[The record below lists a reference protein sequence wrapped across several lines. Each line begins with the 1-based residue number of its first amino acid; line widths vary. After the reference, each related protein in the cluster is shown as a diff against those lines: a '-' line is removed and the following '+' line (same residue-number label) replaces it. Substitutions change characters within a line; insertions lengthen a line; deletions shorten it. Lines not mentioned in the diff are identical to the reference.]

1 MRQAKVISQQLKLR
15 QLRILVEVGQRG
27 SMGKAGEELGISQPV
42 VSKAIADLE
51 HALGVRLLDRLPQG
65 VEPTLYGRALI
76 KRCIAVFDDLHTSV
90 SEIESLSDPFSG
102 ELRIGA
108 YEGTSS
114 ALLPVIVGRLGQT
127 HPRIT
132 FNIVLAD
139 PLTLKERDLRGR
151 RVDLVIGNVTAELA
165 ITEDEFE
172 TTVLQPS
179 PQYVVAAKNSR
190 VATRRALGL
199 SDVLNERWC
208 LPQPGHPVRM
218 AFDQAFRS
226 ESLAPPE
233 AVVTVTS
240 PQMTAEMVA
249 QAGYL
254 GVVNAVVL
262 RSSQLRSPLKILPI
276 RLPIIHSLRIGIITL
291 RNRTLSPVAQLFI
304 DTAREVAAAL
314 AKT

>member
-1 MRQAKVISQQLKLR
+1 MRQAEVIARQLKLR

-27 SMGKAGEELGISQPV
+27 SMVKAGEELGISQPV

-76 KRCIAVFDDLHTSV
+76 KRSIAVFDDLHTSV
-90 SEIESLSDPFSG
+90 SEIESLSDPLSG

-132 FNIVLAD
+132 FDIVLAD

-151 RVDLVIGNVTAELA
+151 RVDLVISNVTAELA
-165 ITEDEFE
+165 ITEDDFE

-179 PQYVVAAKNSR
+179 PQHVVAAKNSR

-208 LPQPGHPVRM
+208 LPPPGHPVRM

-233 AVVTVTS
+233 AVVTVAS
-240 PQMTAEMVA
+240 PQMTAVMVA
-249 QAGYL
+249 QSGYL

-262 RSSQLRSPLKILPI
+262 RSSPLGSPLKILPI
-276 RLPIIHSLRIGIITL
+276 RLPEHSLRIGIVTL

-304 DTAREVAAAL
+304 ETARELVAEL